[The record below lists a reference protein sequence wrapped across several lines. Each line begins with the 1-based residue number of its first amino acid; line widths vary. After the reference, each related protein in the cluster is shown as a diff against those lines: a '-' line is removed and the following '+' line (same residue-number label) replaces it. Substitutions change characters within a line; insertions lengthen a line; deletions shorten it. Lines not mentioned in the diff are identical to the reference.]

1 MPVSSRDLSFSI
13 KDFSS
18 RKNLEKYIL
27 EYENELIKEKFIF
40 DYFYNEKSAE
50 IKIGFR
56 FIFQSQNSTIT
67 ETEVNN
73 VMNEIIRHTE
83 KIKGVTI
90 PGYSR
95 FFGLFINR
103 EFINYEDDKT
113 INIIFHINHSSHSQD
128 FDQEFWIV
136 YQMT

>member
-1 MPVSSRDLSFSI
+1 MPCSSRDLSFSI

-40 DYFYNEKSAE
+40 DYFFNEKSAE

-56 FIFQSQNSTIT
+56 FIFQSLHSTIT
-67 ETEVNN
+67 ETQVNN

-90 PGYSR
+90 PG
-95 FFGLFINR
+95 L
-103 EFINYEDDKT
+103 K
-113 INIIFHINHSSHSQD
+113 
-128 FDQEFWIV
+128 
-136 YQMT
+136 